1 MIMILTSPTSQDSP
15 AEQKTIDA
23 CIHTEIRRLIIV
35 IDSHVETEKS
45 YSILFISRR
54 TRKVD
59 GVLNISLKA

>member
-15 AEQKTIDA
+15 AEQKMIDA
-23 CIHTEIRRLIIV
+23 CIHTEIRRLIV

-54 TRKVD
+54 TRIVD
-59 GVLNISLKA
+59 GVLNIRLKA

>member
-23 CIHTEIRRLIIV
+23 CIHTEIRRLIV